1 MSENIKSVIEWQV
14 EKISGLLG
22 DAAHLPVDRLRDEVA
37 ELQAIL
43 AEAARLERIG
53 AAGEWPV
60 AAE

>member
-1 MSENIKSVIEWQV
+1 MSDNIKSVIEWQV

-22 DAAHLPVDRLRDEVA
+22 DCAHLPVDRLREETA
-37 ELQAIL
+37 ELQVIL

-53 AAGEWPV
+53 ADGELPA